1 MQVKLKKEDFQA
13 MAAHAIAHLAGRSLR
28 TTSPAKNPTQNE

>member
-13 MAAHAIAHLAGRSLR
+13 MAAMPLPTCRKKPADS
-28 TTSPAKNPTQNE
+28 SPAKNPTQNE